1 MAPQTPSGRSPRVSR
16 EIAVTRFLDA
26 VIDLMDTKPIPDITI
41 QEIADTVGLN
51 HGYVFRYFGT
61 RLDLFTAVTDELADR
76 ALSAVTSEMDRRLAS
91 GDARIPGDMSLI
103 ALGRPFTIK
112 RMSVIQY
119 LTTSG
124 VAPDRFG
131 QKSRAMIESTVQTLI
146 AQGISHKMAQAQ
158 AFKISILLWAQNA
171 LADAFGVTPDE
182 ATDLLLLT
190 IDEVNNTTEAEKRL
204 GWK

>member
-1 MAPQTPSGRSPRVSR
+1 MAPQTASGRSPRVSR

-124 VAPDRFG
+124 VAPERFG
-131 QKSRAMIESTVQTLI
+131 QKSRAMIETTVQTLV
-146 AQGISHKMAQAQ
+146 AQGMSHKMAQAQ

-190 IDEVNNTTEAEKRL
+190 IDEVNHTTEAEKRL